1 MNVLLE
7 GLYRV
12 VLKINEEK
20 VENNHVPII
29 LGLDKQIIGL
39 KNYQEDK
46 TNYTPDDIIIKNPQ
60 TVTLY
65 DKSIAGN
72 IVSKFKNFGN

>member
-29 LGLDKQIIGL
+29 LELDKQIIGL

-46 TNYTPDDIIIKNPQ
+46 TNYTPEDIVIKNP
-60 TVTLY
+60 
-65 DKSIAGN
+65 
-72 IVSKFKNFGN
+72 